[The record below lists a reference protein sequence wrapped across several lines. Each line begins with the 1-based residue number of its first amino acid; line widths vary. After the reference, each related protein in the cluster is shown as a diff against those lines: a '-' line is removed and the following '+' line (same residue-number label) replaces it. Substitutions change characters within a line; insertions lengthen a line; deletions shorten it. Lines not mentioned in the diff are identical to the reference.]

1 MTGTTSIVL
10 ALATYLAAAVWVAR
24 LNGMV
29 FPRAKEAL
37 RQKIAAFIFMPA
49 NVVLFF
55 LLAAIIIP
63 FFWLYP
69 ERHRHL
75 FDFEGTDE
83 QRRVLA
89 AVRAELR
96 QKTLWRRLA
105 ERLRLAPR
113 TGPKWPP
120 SFGATKNPG

>member
-1 MTGTTSIVL
+1 MSGTTSIVL
-10 ALATYLAAAVWVAR
+10 ASATYLAAAGLVAR

-29 FPRAKEAL
+29 FPRTKEAFW
-37 RQKIAAFIFMPA
+37 QKITAFIFMPA
-49 NVVLFF
+49 NVVLFLL
-55 LLAAIIIP
+55 LLAIFAL

-75 FDFEGTDE
+75 FDLEGTDE
-83 QRRVLA
+83 QRRALA
-89 AVRAELR
+89 DVRAALR

-113 TGPKWPP
+113 VGPEWPP
-120 SFGATKNPG
+120 RFQ